1 MSTQTDMA
9 IQLYMQS
16 SILLSNF
23 YGFQTV
29 QYSEIQERSAR
40 AGFSTLPFMPPET
53 VRATPELVSF
63 ANNYENNP
71 AMLDFIV
78 KKYGYKTIVKYY
90 IRTGLR
96 AAQLICRNHLLN
108 LEERNQYL
116 DFLRKEFGVAYT
128 LASGILEAT
137 HANRTLLN
145 AVAISRSAL
154 DGAFD
159 VYEEYRFLNIDREAA
174 RILVEAAQNKYAEY
188 FMKQVDLASSDSTSV
203 AGGYTFSDA
212 INAVAII
219 EYQCTREGIRHLLT
233 RSINNSP
240 TNIEIDLESGM
251 VMFKSA
257 NSATPATG
265 EFSPR
270 TIQTPAE
277 LPPVALPLSV
287 PARPVVVVPVP
298 SSRGPNIATVPP
310 PSRNVTQK
318 EGASRKPSAVDVE
331 IALDVLLA
339 YVNTGTP
346 ADKSNALQ
354 NLQGLLADAAV
365 QNAIPPDR
373 RTNPQIE
380 TFLVRGRP
388 ELDAARQQLV
398 ILARQK
404 QFITAR

>member
-16 SILLSNF
+16 SILLSNY

-29 QYSEIQERSAR
+29 RYSEIQERSAR
-40 AGFSTLPFMPPET
+40 SGFSTLPFMPPET
-53 VRATPELVSF
+53 VRATPELAGL
-63 ANNYENNP
+63 ANSYENNP

-78 KKYGYKTIVKYY
+78 KKYGYKILVKYY

-96 AAQLICRNHLLN
+96 AAQLICRNHLLD

-212 INAVAII
+212 INALAVI

-240 TNIEIDLESGM
+240 TNIEIDRETGT

-257 NSATPATG
+257 QSETSEGTG
-265 EFSPR
+265 PNAPR
-270 TIQTPAE
+270 TKVVAPP
-277 LPPVALPLSV
+277 PPVVVAPSPV
-287 PARPVVVVPVP
+287 IVAPAPVVVVRPPVVGARPPVVVSTPGPDVVVPAEPTPPAP
-298 SSRGPNIATVPP
+298 SVRSC
-310 PSRNVTQK
+310 VT
-318 EGASRKPSAVDVE
+318 
-331 IALDVLLA
+331 
-339 YVNTGTP
+339 N
-346 ADKSNALQ
+346 
-354 NLQGLLADAAV
+354 
-365 QNAIPPDR
+365 PPD
-373 RTNPQIE
+373 
-380 TFLVRGRP
+380 
-388 ELDAARQQLV
+388 DAARTLIAFVCPDGVIVNARRTRLEGLMNNIRPAMANRIMVVITVPGNANLRRQL
-398 ILARQK
+398 LGAARSERL
-404 QFITAR
+404 IPE